1 MQFVALLNERANLDF
16 VLFDIIF
23 VLLLTKNIPVARKLD
38 FKTSVT
44 DLIYSFSIVW
54 VLYGITKIQ

>member
-1 MQFVALLNERANLDF
+1 N
-16 VLFDIIF
+16 
-23 VLLLTKNIPVARKLD
+23 LLTGGPPVRKLD

-44 DLIYSFSIVW
+44 DLISSFSIVW